1 MNGRFRG
8 DSLARP
14 TFHGKSGVSVV
25 DYAVCSLYSRRRKGK
40 GIGRKKKKRGI
51 GERG

>member
-25 DYAVCSLYSRRRKGK
+25 DYAVCSLCSRRRKGK

>member
-1 MNGRFRG
+1 MNGRLRG

-25 DYAVCSLYSRRRKGK
+25 DCAVCSLYSRRRKGK

>member
-1 MNGRFRG
+1 MV
-8 DSLARP
+8 D
-14 TFHGKSGVSVV
+14 SGVIRWQDRHFMVNQEFNVV
-25 DYAVCSLYSRRRKGK
+25 DYAVCSLCSRRRKGK